1 MTSFGK
7 YVSNFVKTAVSSIS
21 PNKVTPY
28 TLSQYESEYENCEQL
43 LQQKSIY
50 YFYKVANHF
59 DMVYLPGSVGIPVN
73 GETVYAYSLFRFQ
86 GEQEAGVAVFLRYI
100 EVLDPLHLA
109 CMNMSLSIDR
119 TYLEKI
125 TAHCRNQCGW
135 SAAHVAAAMSWRE
148 VFLSESVNGL
158 LNEYDPLSGLTPLR
172 VAIKEND
179 EETVQ
184 SLVTMDNIKATEK
197 DEDGNTVLHLVLGDT
212 SAKILSLLLDNLQSL
227 DVNALNNKGESPL
240 HIACRNNSMECIE
253 KLLKAGGNPMIGE
266 FESFPIHIAVNNDS
280 LECVNL
286 LYTYC
291 PNCISLPDLINH
303 NTPIHLVHNPKIFE
317 RLCELGANLDAR
329 NDLGLTILHMK
340 VRDNNFE
347 DVLALLVRGADPN
360 LRNASGATPLHY
372 AMTYN
377 ASIHIIRALLA
388 FEADPYALNSN
399 QHSCRHL
406 LCCNAES
413 YVPSPDRDL
422 ALYTLDALGISR
434 CPPGTVDCTE
444 GCMDLECAEKRNLS
458 VFNGTPPEVV
468 PHLADITRES
478 IEEILLCTTSV
489 DYNPSHQTSQMT
501 QSQTILNNDLSNG
514 MIPRSYNYH
523 SENHDVNQSNIKQR
537 HSQQFS
543 HTPKS
548 HRRMVSLPN
557 DNSVQLVSQSLSD
570 GSVHLA
576 SFSVQ
581 TELTSNS
588 HSTEQLGYTKFTN
601 VTNNSQQSS
610 DNTNPRKVHLPVEAT
625 CNFRPTKCNCD
636 PSVFIKR
643 NGIPM
648 DSGTPSIITTTNC
661 ATASTFDTIPTNT
674 DIADISRN
682 KGDDLDKFTN
692 HNKLSDLNTY
702 DDDHNHCNFTG
713 NQHGL
718 KKPKKWKVGPNGLR
732 VLSLDGGGMRGLVI
746 VQLLRALEIASGKKI
761 TELFDWIIGTSTGA
775 AISLFL
781 VSGKCLHC
789 CRTLLFRFKNLVFCG
804 KRPYPPE
811 PLEMLMRD
819 EFGDNTVMTDLKTVR
834 VAVTTL
840 VSDRCPPILHMFR
853 NYKSP
858 RTRIQQI
865 LETRQSGLKSSVYQR
880 TNRRN
885 SGLTHRQSTSAL
897 ELDRETQSTK
907 SSTLSTS
914 QSILNFF
921 SNAQGLLIGS
931 ETSTNLSTS
940 DTELNNPF
948 EQMPEDNEHPIW
960 KAARASSAAP
970 TYFRPCGRFLDGGL
984 ISNNPTLDILTEIQ
998 ELQLLQ
1004 RLKNKPITP
1013 IAVVVSLGTGR
1024 LPVMPVETVD
1034 VFRPQNIMET
1044 YRSVRGFGFLGRI
1057 LVEIATMSD
1066 GRVVDRASAWCGS
1079 LAVPFFRLNP
1089 PLSTDISLDSTD
1101 SKGLLLMIVETQ
1113 TYLRRV
1119 HERIELLASLLQ

>member
-21 PNKVTPY
+21 PNKVIPY
-28 TLSQYESEYENCEQL
+28 TLSQYESEYEDCEQL

-59 DMVYLPGSVGIPVN
+59 DMVYLPGSDSIPIN

-86 GEQEAGVAVFLRYI
+86 GEQEAGVAVFLRHI

-109 CMNMSLSIDR
+109 CMNMNLSIDR
-119 TYLEKI
+119 THLEKI
-125 TAHCRNQCGW
+125 NTYCRNQCGW
-135 SAAHVAAAMSWRE
+135 SAAHVAAAMSWLE
-148 VFLSESVNGL
+148 VFLSESVNRL
-158 LNEYDPLSGLTPLR
+158 LNEYDPFSGLTPLR

-179 EETVQ
+179 EETVRF
-184 SLVTMDNIKATEK
+184 LVALDNIKASEK
-197 DEDGNTVLHLVLGDT
+197 DEDGNTVLHLALGNT
-212 SAKILSLLLDNLQSL
+212 SVKILSLLLDNLQSL

-253 KLLKAGGNPMIGE
+253 KLLKAGGDPMIGE

-286 LYTYC
+286 LCTYC
-291 PNCISLPDLINH
+291 PNCINLPDLINH
-303 NTPIHLVHNPKIFE
+303 NTPIHLVHNSKIFE

-329 NDLGLTILHMK
+329 NDLGLTVLHMK

-347 DVLALLVRGADPN
+347 DVLALLICGADPN

-377 ASIHIIRALLA
+377 ASIHTIRALLA
-388 FEADPYALNSN
+388 FEADPYALNNS

-406 LCCNAES
+406 LCCNADS
-413 YVPSPDRDL
+413 YIPSPDRDL

-434 CPPGTVDCTE
+434 CPPGTINCTE
-444 GCMDLECAEKRNLS
+444 GCMDLECAEQRNLT

-468 PHLADITRES
+468 PHFADVARES
-478 IEEILLCTTSV
+478 IEEILLSTTSF
-489 DYNPSHQTSQMT
+489 DFNPSQQTSQMT
-501 QSQTILNNDLSNG
+501 QSQAMFNNDLSNG
-514 MIPRSYNYH
+514 MIPRSYSCH
-523 SENHDVNQSNIKQR
+523 SENHDVNKNNIKQR
-537 HSQQFS
+537 NSRKNISKPQRRYS
-543 HTPKS
+543 HIPKF
-548 HRRMVSLPN
+548 HRQMEPLTN
-557 DNSVQLVSQSLSD
+557 GNN
-570 GSVHLA
+570 VHLA
-576 SFSVQ
+576 SFSIPSDSEVD
-581 TELTSNS
+581 LTSNS
-588 HSTEQLGYTKFTN
+588 HSTEQLNYTKFTD

-610 DNTNPRKVHLPVEAT
+610 DDTNPKKVHLPPEVT
-625 CNFRPTKCNCD
+625 FNFKPTKCVCD
-636 PSVFIKR
+636 RSVFVKH

-648 DSGTPSIITTTNC
+648 DLDTSSMTTTTNC
-661 ATASTFDTIPTNT
+661 TTASTLDTIPTNP
-674 DIADISRN
+674 DIVDISKN
-682 KGDDLDKFTN
+682 KDFDKFIN
-692 HNKLSDLNTY
+692 HNRLSDLNTD
-702 DDDHNHCNFTG
+702 DDDHNNCNFTG
-713 NQHGL
+713 NQHRV
-718 KKPKKWKVGPNGLR
+718 KKAKKWKIGPNGLR

-775 AISLFL
+775 AISLFII
-781 VSGKCLHC
+781 SGKCLHC
-789 CRTLLFRFKNLVFCG
+789 CRTLLFRFKDLIFCG

-811 PLEMLMRD
+811 PLEMLMRN
-819 EFGDNTVMTDLKTVR
+819 EFGDNTVMTDLKTIR

-865 LETRQSGLKSSVYQR
+865 LEARQSGLKSSVYQP
-880 TNRRN
+880 THKRN
-885 SGLTHRQSTSAL
+885 NGLAHHRSISSVS
-897 ELDRETQSTK
+897 ELDRETQSPK
-907 SSTLSTS
+907 SSSLSTS

-921 SNAQGLLIGS
+921 SNAQGLLISS

-948 EQMPEDNEHPIW
+948 EKMPSDNEHPIW

-984 ISNNPTLDILTEIQ
+984 ISNNPTLDVLTEIQ

-1013 IAVVVSLGTGR
+1013 IAAVVSLGTGR

-1079 LAVPFFRLNP
+1079 LGVPFFRLSP

-1101 SKGLLLMIVETQ
+1101 SKELLLMIVETQ